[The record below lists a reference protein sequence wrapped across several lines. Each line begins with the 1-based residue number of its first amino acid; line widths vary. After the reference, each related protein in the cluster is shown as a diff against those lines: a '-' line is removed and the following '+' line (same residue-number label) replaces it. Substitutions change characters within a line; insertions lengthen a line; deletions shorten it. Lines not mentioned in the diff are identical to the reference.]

1 MGRSFVR
8 GASPGER
15 ANLPRGRR
23 QAGRM
28 AQKEDREMIIT
39 INGKRYKWNVRR
51 ALGSFSEAVAFI
63 LTAVLIWGP
72 VYMILK
78 AI

>member
-1 MGRSFVR
+1 
-8 GASPGER
+8 
-15 ANLPRGRR
+15 
-23 QAGRM
+23 
-28 AQKEDREMIIT
+28 MIIT
-39 INGKRYKWNVRR
+39 IHGKRYRWNVRR
-51 ALGSFSEAVAFI
+51 ALESFSEAVAFI